1 MKPLVQSAINDQ
13 IQAELQSAYVYLSMS
28 AQFEELN
35 FKGAAKWM
43 RSQWQE
49 EIAHGLKLFDFLLR
63 RGGSPV
69 LQQLDAPA
77 VSFKTV
83 QEAFEQALEN
93 EQRVTGLIHSLYEL
107 AVAEKDY
114 SLQTLLHWFID
125 EQVEEEEAVEEIIQ
139 SLKLAGD
146 TGEGLL
152 LIDRELGQRQSE
164 TKEE

>member
-1 MKPLVQSAINDQ
+1 
-13 IQAELQSAYVYLSMS
+13 LQSAYIYLSMS
-28 AQFEELN
+28 ARFEELN
-35 FKGAAKWM
+35 FKGAAQWM
-43 RSQWQE
+43 RTQWQE
-49 EIAHGLKLFDFLLR
+49 EIVHGLKFFDFVLR

-77 VSFKTV
+77 VIFDKPLD
-83 QEAFEQALEN
+83 AFEQALKH
-93 EQRVTGLIHSLYEL
+93 EQYVTGLIHSLYEL

-146 TGEGLL
+146 TGEGLF

-164 TKEE
+164 MKDE